1 MYQNV
6 APTGLSSVLGR
17 ANIILLVIV
26 SPVETRVQTEAVVD
40 HLSPLRAGRGVRDR
54 AILGHALCLSHS
66 VKSYIMKSC
75 LALQAR

>member
-1 MYQNV
+1 M

-17 ANIILLVIV
+17 AYIILLVKV
-26 SPVETRVQTEAVVD
+26 SPVEIRVQTEAVVD
-40 HLSPLRAGRGVRDR
+40 HLSLVPAGRGVRDR
-54 AILGHALCLSHS
+54 AILGHAFCLSHS

>member
-1 MYQNV
+1 M

-17 ANIILLVIV
+17 ANIILLVKV

-40 HLSPLRAGRGVRDR
+40 HLSLVLAGRGVRDR
-54 AILGHALCLSHS
+54 AILGHVFCLSHS